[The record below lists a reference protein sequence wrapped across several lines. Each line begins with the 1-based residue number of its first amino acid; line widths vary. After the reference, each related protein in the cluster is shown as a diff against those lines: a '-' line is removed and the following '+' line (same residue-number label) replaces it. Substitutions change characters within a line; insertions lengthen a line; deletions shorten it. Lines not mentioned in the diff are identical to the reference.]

1 MKKMSLLNIFYQKI
15 EKKQITKNLEIYV
28 FGSYLNS
35 EENSDLDILIIYQN
49 ENISDLLKMRKELKY
64 EFEKGGLQLD
74 ILLLNKM
81 EYAESVILQN
91 IKKQK
96 LQVT

>member
-1 MKKMSLLNIFYQKI
+1 MSLLNIFYQKI
-15 EKKQITKNLEIYV
+15 EKRQITKNLEIYV

-35 EENSDLDILIIYQN
+35 EKNSDLDILIIYQN

-64 EFEKGGLQLD
+64 EFEQDGLQLD
-74 ILLLNKM
+74 MLLLNKK
-81 EYAESVILQN
+81 EYAESVILQS